1 MGKLRSSRLPELGAG
16 MLNILLSISDIRL
29 TLDPTRIRRTLL
41 TVSLYYASINEEHMW
56 TLFLASGVLTLPYN
70 PLYEESTSSR
80 LCVQVIWGPG
90 RLRLCRIA
98 HDNKDPA
105 RLRCLVPE
113 KQADVW
119 SVSSSAHAQQAA
131 NAFMSIASVFRC
143 SRERV
148 FCPCCLWRHCSF
160 SPATGRIDFTDQ
172 ALVRTIVFPGV
183 MLLREPGSFAT

>member
-1 MGKLRSSRLPELGAG
+1 
-16 MLNILLSISDIRL
+16 MLNVLLSISDIRL

-56 TLFLASGVLTLPYN
+56 TLFLASGVRTLPYN

-80 LCVQVIWGPG
+80 LCVQVIWSPG
-90 RLRLCRIA
+90 RLRLCRITREN
-98 HDNKDPA
+98 HDPA

-113 KQADVW
+113 RQVG
-119 SVSSSAHAQQAA
+119 SLSSGAHAQQAA
-131 NAFMSIASVFRC
+131 NASMSIASVFRC

-148 FCPCCLWRHCSF
+148 FYPCCPWRHCSF
-160 SPATGRIDFTDQ
+160 SPATGRIEFTDQ
-172 ALVRTIVFPGV
+172 ALVRTIVFPGI